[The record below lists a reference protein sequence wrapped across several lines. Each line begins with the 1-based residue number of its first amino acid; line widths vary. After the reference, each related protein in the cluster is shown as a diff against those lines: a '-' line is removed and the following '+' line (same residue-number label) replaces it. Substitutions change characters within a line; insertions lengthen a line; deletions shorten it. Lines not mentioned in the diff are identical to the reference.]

1 MSKKSHFGGPIE
13 QKHGKRAQTL
23 LASSPHP
30 LYHIY
35 WSLQKQLSWKK
46 YSLLICKS
54 LGLFAKRLAA
64 NDKYSV
70 LNSHKL
76 MLPNQMQLCQKQK
89 TFSQV
94 FSAFLY
100 SSLNF
105 EHFEKKDCPRRSR
118 VFEIT
123 DSENMAR

>member
-1 MSKKSHFGGPIE
+1 
-13 QKHGKRAQTL
+13 
-23 LASSPHP
+23 
-30 LYHIY
+30 
-35 WSLQKQLSWKK
+35 
-46 YSLLICKS
+46 
-54 LGLFAKRLAA
+54 
-64 NDKYSV
+64 
-70 LNSHKL
+70 

-94 FSAFLY
+94 FLAFLY

-105 EHFEKKDCPRRSR
+105 EHFEKKDCPHRSR